1 MVLLFRKLNAVIHS
15 RLCTGRGFLLI
26 MNSSISVNNVSELF
40 MSAGCIAPAEYIC
53 PVGFFCGW
61 PVDVESAARLPERP
75 GSQQRHF
82 LQKTFLFAVYWY
94 IQHARGFTTMRSIN
108 LFILLSYLVLELDIH
123 KCTTV
128 SLFVIIVFL
137 VTYLMQC
144 SRTVR
149 SVYRIVIVHRVS
161 SSSFFNKQLTNA
173 TRIQCWD
180 RN

>member
-1 MVLLFRKLNAVIHS
+1 
-15 RLCTGRGFLLI
+15 
-26 MNSSISVNNVSELF
+26 
-40 MSAGCIAPAEYIC
+40 MSAGCIVPAEYIC

-108 LFILLSYLVLELDIH
+108 LFILLSYLVLEVEIH

-128 SLFVIIVFL
+128 SFTSLLLSYFWSLIW
-137 VTYLMQC
+137 C
-144 SRTVR
+144 SAVEP
-149 SVYRIVIVHRVS
+149 SAPSIA
-161 SSSFFNKQLTNA
+161 SSSFIEFHRQVFSINSWQTQHVFNVEREVKIA
-173 TRIQCWD
+173 G
-180 RN
+180 RNKLITLLVNYSD